1 MVPMT
6 IAENSEEQWGV
17 GWAVELECMTRK
29 TMERL
34 GQNVAERRVLSI
46 LESVTWEKN
55 FEEVYRKQNF
65 TTVC

>member
-1 MVPMT
+1 M
-6 IAENSEEQWGV
+6 GC
-17 GWAVELECMTRK
+17 LCMTHK

-34 GQNVAERRVLSI
+34 SQNIAERRVLSI

-55 FEEVYRKQNF
+55 FEQVYRKQNF